1 MISPIY
7 RLIAVAALGMA
18 ALSANA
24 TTYNVDETFTGTF
37 LVSDLGGGN
46 YQSDDSKIFASL
58 IAGDS
63 SLFSASQSVSV
74 PFVIIPDSIYF
85 PSVLCGSTCTFTE
98 TLITGDTFFG
108 TLTFGAFD
116 INPKVISSPTQL
128 YSTYSGNLNITGGT
142 GLFDGAT
149 GSGTFSGTNHFL
161 TFYSGTTSTESIF
174 SITTRDNVSPV
185 PLPAA
190 LPLMLSG
197 LGVLGF
203 ASRRRKNMEV

>member
-58 IAGDS
+58 IAGDA
-63 SLFSASQSVSV
+63 SLFSSSGSVSV
-74 PFVIIPDSIYF
+74 PFAIFPGSTFF

-98 TLITGDTFFG
+98 TLINGDTFFG

-116 INPKVISSPTQL
+116 FPTSTTSS
-128 YSTYSGNLNITGGT
+128 YSGNLNITGGT
-142 GLFDGAT
+142 GLFAGAT
-149 GSGTFSGTNHFL
+149 GFGTFSGYNEYL
-161 TFYSGTTSTESIF
+161 DEISGTSSSESIF